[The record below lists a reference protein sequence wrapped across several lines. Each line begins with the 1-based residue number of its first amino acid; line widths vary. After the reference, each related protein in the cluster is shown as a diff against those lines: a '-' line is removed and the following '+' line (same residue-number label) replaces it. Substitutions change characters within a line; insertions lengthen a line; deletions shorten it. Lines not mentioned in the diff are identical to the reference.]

1 MTGPVVQGSEDPFGS
16 TEIESLR
23 AEVRRLEAEQARLQA
38 QLEARSAPA
47 RSASARS
54 QHVRR
59 TVTALLAGVCCV
71 LIFLSAL
78 TVWVHQTAIST
89 SGFVAAVG
97 PVIDR
102 PSVTGAMSVEL
113 TDQIFAA
120 VDVEHELKRVLPP
133 PQQFIAAPL
142 ANAAKGFIQGQVL
155 NVLRSPQFRSVWI
168 AVLQATHR
176 EVIAAL
182 RGHGNVLVITN
193 GRVVLNVLP
202 LVNTALGEVQAQAS
216 GLLGRDVTIPKVTS
230 GEIPG
235 QIRATLSKALGVN
248 LPADFGQIELARSS
262 SLDVATFAV
271 QLLDVLYWLLPLV
284 TLLAI
289 ASALWLSPNR
299 RRTLLQVLI
308 GTAVALVVEKRA
320 ESWIQS
326 RVVSSLGPAN
336 RAAGGDVVHQV
347 LSGLATATW
356 WLLVIALAAVVFLL
370 VTGRYRWARSTRRHI
385 GHSGRGVGRIVT
397 GRAGDQ
403 AGMTWVV
410 EHRRAMQAA
419 GAIVG
424 GVLLLFVPGW
434 WFVAVAVLLA
444 AYEVA
449 VWRAGSGAVAMP
461 VAVDP
466 VTPIGPPA
474 GTGSPGDGTISAT

>member
-1 MTGPVVQGSEDPFGS
+1 M
-16 TEIESLR
+16 
-23 AEVRRLEAEQARLQA
+23 
-38 QLEARSAPA
+38 
-47 RSASARS
+47 
-54 QHVRR
+54 RR

-78 TVWVHQTAIST
+78 TVWIHQTAIST

-102 PSVTGAMSVEL
+102 PSVSEAMSVEL
-113 TDQIFAA
+113 TNQIFAA
-120 VDVEHELKRVLPP
+120 VDVESELKQVLPP
-133 PQQFIAAPL
+133 RQQFIAAPL
-142 ANAAKGFIQGQVL
+142 ANAAKGFIQDQVL
-155 NVLRSPQFRSVWI
+155 KVLRSPQFRSVWI

-182 RGHGNVLVITN
+182 RGQGSVLVVSH

-216 GLLGRDVTIPKVTS
+216 GLLGRNITIPKVTN
-230 GEIPG
+230 GEIPA
-235 QIRATLSKALGVN
+235 QIRATLSNALGVT

-271 QLLDVLYWLLPLV
+271 QLLDVLYWLLPLI

-299 RRTLLQVLI
+299 RRTLLQILV

-347 LSGLATATW
+347 LSGLAIATW
-356 WLLVIALAAVVFLL
+356 WLLAISLVAVVFLL
-370 VTGRYRWARSTRRHI
+370 VTGPYKWARSMRRHV
-385 GHSGRGVGRIVT
+385 GQSGQGVGRIVA
-397 GRAGDQ
+397 GRPGNQ
-403 AGMTWVV
+403 AGLTWVV
-410 EHRRAMQAA
+410 EHRRVMQAG
-419 GAIVG
+419 GALVG
-424 GVLLLFVPGW
+424 GVVLLFVPGW

-444 AYEVA
+444 VYEVA
-449 VWRAGSGAVAMP
+449 VWRAGSGAATP
-461 VAVDP
+461 VEV
-466 VTPIGPPA
+466 VVTTPIGPPA

>member
-1 MTGPVVQGSEDPFGS
+1 VTAEPYGQGATDAFGS
-16 TEIESLR
+16 SEIDSLR

-38 QLEARSAPA
+38 QLAARSGPG
-47 RSASARS
+47 RS
-54 QHVRR
+54 QHLRR

-78 TVWVHQTAIST
+78 TVWIHQTAIST

-102 PSVTGAMSVEL
+102 PAVSEAMSVEL

-120 VDVEHELKRVLPP
+120 VDVEHELKSVLPP
-133 PQQFIAAPL
+133 AQQFLAAPL

-155 NVLRSPQFRSVWI
+155 NVIRSPQFRSVWI
-168 AVLQATHR
+168 AVLRATHR

-182 RGHGNVLVITN
+182 RGQSNVLVISN
-193 GRVVLNVLP
+193 GVVVLNVLP
-202 LVNTALGEVQAQAS
+202 LVNTALKQVQALAS
-216 GLLGRDVTIPKVTS
+216 GLLGRDVTIPNITS
-230 GEIPG
+230 GEIPA
-235 QIRATLSKALGVN
+235 QIRSTLSKALGVN
-248 LPADFGQIELARSS
+248 LPADFGQIALARSS

-299 RRTLLQVLI
+299 RRTLLQILA

-356 WLLVIALAAVVFLL
+356 WLLVIALVAVAFLL
-370 VTGRYRWARSTRRHI
+370 VTGPYTWARSIRRHVGGSVQGAGRTI
-385 GHSGRGVGRIVT
+385 ARRTGH
-397 GRAGDQ
+397 Q
-403 AGMTWVV
+403 AGVTWVA
-410 EHRRAMQAA
+410 EHRRVMQGG
-419 GAIVG
+419 GALVG
-424 GVLLLFVPGW
+424 GVLLLLVPGW

-449 VWRAGSGAVAMP
+449 VWRAGPVAAAAPGAVDGTAP
-461 VAVDP
+461 L
-466 VTPIGPPA
+466 GPPP
-474 GTGSPGDGTISAT
+474 GTGPPGDATISAT

>member
-1 MTGPVVQGSEDPFGS
+1 
-16 TEIESLR
+16 
-23 AEVRRLEAEQARLQA
+23 
-38 QLEARSAPA
+38 
-47 RSASARS
+47 
-54 QHVRR
+54 VRR

-78 TVWVHQTAIST
+78 TVWIHQTTIST

-102 PSVTGAMSVEL
+102 PSVSAAMSVEL
-113 TDQIFAA
+113 TNQIFAA
-120 VDVEHELKRVLPP
+120 VDVENELKQVLPP
-133 PQQFIAAPL
+133 RQQFIAAPL
-142 ANAAKGFIQGQVL
+142 ANAAKGFIQDQVL
-155 NVLRSPQFRSVWI
+155 KVLRSPQFRSVWI

-182 RGHGNVLVITN
+182 RGQSSVLAVSH

-216 GLLGRDVTIPKVTS
+216 GLLGRNITIPKVTN
-230 GEIPG
+230 GEIPA
-235 QIRATLSKALGVN
+235 QIRATLSNALGVT

-271 QLLDVLYWLLPLV
+271 QLLDVLYWLLPLI

-299 RRTLLQVLI
+299 RRTLLQILV
-308 GTAVALVVEKRA
+308 GTAVAFVVEKRA

-336 RAAGGDVVHQV
+336 RAAGADVVHQV
-347 LSGLATATW
+347 LSGLAIATW
-356 WLLVIALAAVVFLL
+356 WLLAISLAAVVFLL
-370 VTGRYRWARSTRRHI
+370 VTGPYKWARSMRRHV
-385 GHSGRGVGRIVT
+385 GQSGQDVGRIVARRP
-397 GRAGDQ
+397 GSQ
-403 AGMTWVV
+403 AGLAWVV
-410 EHRRAMQAA
+410 EHRRVMQAG
-419 GAIVG
+419 GALVG

-434 WFVAVAVLLA
+434 WFVAVAVLLGV
-444 AYEVA
+444 YEVA
-449 VWRAGSGAVAMP
+449 VWRAGSGPATPVEVVVA
-461 VAVDP
+461 
-466 VTPIGPPA
+466 TPIGPPA
-474 GTGSPGDGTISAT
+474 GTGSPGDGTMSAT